1 MSKANLPT
9 FQTLED
15 RRLMA
20 VGPLSI
26 PNATVNDTA
35 YDAENDVL
43 HVVYFDAQSK
53 TLKHLGTF
61 DDTINIPGGAAL
73 LAPSVIDATEGTG
86 QYLSTALGSDGI
98 LHVAY
103 YDAKNGDLK
112 YARRDTA
119 GVWSTT
125 TVDSKNTVGLYPSI
139 VLDRLNQPNI
149 AYYSKTGGNLK
160 VARGNGTSWNIRNI
174 DTTGD
179 VGRYASIA
187 VNPNAAIEPG
197 GSRLGIAYE
206 DSTNGDFKYVEV
218 TPTRFTV
225 PVTVDAS
232 TTKGGGYISLAFN
245 NGQPAF
251 SYYDAANADLKY
263 AARSDNGKWS
273 HLTVAANNSQGL
285 YTDLQFT
292 FDTNQP
298 AIVYYNKTSDRVML
312 AYRRPDR
319 TWVFEPQVTGGG
331 SNVSAADGP
340 IVGNNPP
347 ELYLAYTDTA
357 SGNLV
362 INTF

>member
-1 MSKANLPT
+1 MSQAKLPT

-15 RRLMA
+15 RCLMA

-26 PNATVNDTA
+26 PNATVNDTV
-35 YDAENDVL
+35 YDADSGTL
-43 HVVYFDAQSK
+43 HVVYFDAVSK
-53 TLKHLGTF
+53 TLKHLGVP
-61 DDTINIPGGAAL
+61 DNAGPAGPL

-86 QYLSTALGSDGI
+86 QYLSSALAPDGV

-125 TVDSKNTVGLYPSI
+125 TVDSRNTVGLYPSI
-139 VLDRLNQPNI
+139 ALDSNDRPAI
-149 AYYSKTGGNLK
+149 SYYSKTGGNLK
-160 VARGNGTSWNIRNI
+160 FATLLNGTSWSVANV
-174 DTTGD
+174 DTGGD
-179 VGRYASIA
+179 VGRYSSLALI
-187 VNPNAAIEPG
+187 PT
-197 GSRLGIAYE
+197 GSPDIGTFRFGVAYE
-206 DSTNGDFKYVEV
+206 DSTNGDFKYAEV
-218 TPTRFTV
+218 AGASVITA
-225 PVTVDAS
+225 PVRVDAT

-245 NGQPAF
+245 GSEPAF

-263 AARSDNGKWS
+263 AARSTNGKWS
-273 HLTVAANNSQGL
+273 AVTVAANNSQGL
-285 YTDLQFT
+285 YSDLQFT

-319 TWVFEPQVTGGG
+319 TWVFEPQVIGGG

-340 IVGNNPP
+340 VVGNNPP

-357 SGNLV
+357 TGNLV